1 MCQPYRRP
9 APPGGEPTAPAPRG
23 PGVRGGARSAL
34 SQVCHSFCDVA
45 ASFSAF
51 SSASFGQL
59 AVDCVLSFRLQTP
72 FILRTAPTFPAPD
85 PRDCLT
91 WTDGRPPRRPG
102 PPRASPALPVI
113 RIKRNARSL
122 LFTPF
127 SALTAWVSL
136 GRPGLHGTLP

>member
-9 APPGGEPTAPAPRG
+9 APPGGAH
-23 PGVRGGARSAL
+23 SAL
-34 SQVCHSFCDVA
+34 SQVCLSFCDVA

-72 FILRTAPTFPAPD
+72 FIPRTAPAFPAPD
-85 PRDCLT
+85 PRDCLSHVE
-91 WTDGRPPRRPG
+91 GRTPSTPAG

-113 RIKRNARSL
+113 RTKRNARSL
-122 LFTPF
+122 FFTPF

>member
-34 SQVCHSFCDVA
+34 SQVCLSFCDVA

-72 FILRTAPTFPAPD
+72 FHEQPPLSQPQIHGTVSLM
-85 PRDCLT
+85 
-91 WTDGRPPRRPG
+91 WKDGRPPRRPG

-113 RIKRNARSL
+113 RTKRNARSL
-122 LFTPF
+122 FFTPF